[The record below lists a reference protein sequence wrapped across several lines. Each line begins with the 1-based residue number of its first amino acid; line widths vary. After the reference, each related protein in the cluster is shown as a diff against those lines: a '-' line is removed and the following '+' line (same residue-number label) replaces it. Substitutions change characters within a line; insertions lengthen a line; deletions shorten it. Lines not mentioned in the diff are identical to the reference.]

1 MDPQAAHHIGQR
13 ELFQHGF
20 ARVSLV
26 REARGLDVRDRELTA
41 AKVNGVVATAIGPRT
56 RRILAI
62 EDVLVDDG
70 PGYAEF
76 DIRLG
81 TAMNRVHQGLR
92 LLAAR
97 LTKRDWKAVLAE
109 IRATVPS

>member
-26 REARGLDVRDRELTA
+26 REARGLDVRDRELHGRE
-41 AKVNGVVATAIGPRT
+41 VNGVVATAIGPRT
-56 RRILAI
+56 RRILA
-62 EDVLVDDG
+62 LVDDG

-81 TAMNRVHQGLR
+81 TAMSRVHQGFR

-97 LTKRDWKAVLAE
+97 LAE